1 MQMNKLA
8 KINAVR
14 RREVEAF
21 RDEQI
26 AIHKKK
32 SLPNFGDYPL
42 VKLRKRIADALS
54 KRWGQGHLEPQFE
67 LIEREKFGGDVA
79 LKLEQLLKNGGP
91 KRFIKEYQPW
101 IVEVL
106 KGEEF
111 SDSIAQVQTKGMYI
125 NLTLSDH
132 WFLKSA
138 QTIFDMGSSFGLSD
152 IQANRTIIVDYS
164 SPNVAKVLHAGHIRS
179 TIIGH
184 VLSNLHEACGA
195 LVYRINHIN
204 DFGGFGFNLEGYRRF
219 KDQFPST
226 MGNNDRLLEIYR
238 IRRTTERIV
247 AEDLSLNTLSEEEQ
261 ALLGRYF
268 PNIQDEQGLKTAFAE
283 FVAASDRRFAALEA
297 GVEEE
302 VDLWAAMVKWS
313 LEDFD
318 RFYNALGI
326 HIDFVLGESFY
337 FYAGDALID
346 ECLAS
351 GQAVVY
357 TQTLAAQDIQELD
370 LLLALEKMTQSEHD
384 SRVELIRKDIGAVV
398 VPLEDGERYVV
409 RRADGRSIYAT
420 RDIGAIALRCE
431 LFSPTNITY
440 VVGQEQKVHFS
451 RLFKAAYKIGI
462 APPDLRLKHL
472 YFGFYI
478 DAQTGKKLS
487 SRDTVSG
494 VNQLLTE
501 SFKYFRSRLS
511 DRANQTEAELNHAAR
526 QLAVGS
532 LVFNDLKQDMKGSVD
547 IDSTTLENTIT
558 GFEKSGGAYMVYSA
572 CRARSIMRKYGKEPI
587 PADQIEQFEINEQEA
602 MLLLKLQQIPEKIAA
617 SADQANPSLLIRH
630 LLETAMLYNS
640 YYTRAP
646 VITDGV
652 ANPARLLITVAVQQ
666 SLINSL
672 KLCHV
677 DCPPTI

>member
-1 MQMNKLA
+1 MNQLA
-8 KINAVR
+8 KINAAR

-21 RDEQI
+21 RDERI
-26 AIHKKK
+26 AIHKEK
-32 SLPNFGDYPL
+32 SPPNFGDYPL

-54 KRWGQGHLEPQFE
+54 ERWGQGRLEPQFE

-79 LKLEQLLKNGGP
+79 LKLEQLLKDGGP
-91 KRFIKEYQPW
+91 RRFIKEYQPW

-106 KGEEF
+106 EGEEF
-111 SDSIAQVQTKGMYI
+111 SDSIARVETKGMYI
-125 NLTLSDH
+125 NLTLSDR
-132 WFLKSA
+132 WFLNSA

-152 IQANRTIIVDYS
+152 TQADRTIIVDYS
-164 SPNVAKVLHAGHIRS
+164 SPNVAKVLHAGHVRS

-219 KDQFPST
+219 KDQFLST
-226 MGNNDRLLEIYR
+226 MGNNDHLLEIYR
-238 IRRTTERIV
+238 IRRTIERIV
-247 AEDLSLNTLSEEEQ
+247 AADLPLNILSEQEQ
-261 ALLGRYF
+261 ALLARYF
-268 PNIQDEQGLKTAFAE
+268 PNVQNEQGLKAAFEE
-283 FVAASDRRFAALEA
+283 FVVASDRRFAALEA
-297 GVEEE
+297 GVAEE
-302 VDLWAAMVKWS
+302 VDLWAQMVRWS
-313 LEDFD
+313 LEDFE
-318 RFYNALGI
+318 RFYDALDI
-326 HIDFVLGESFY
+326 HIDLVLGESFY
-337 FYAGDALID
+337 FSVGDALVD
-346 ECLAS
+346 KCLAS

-357 TQTLAAQDIQELD
+357 TQALAEQDIQELD
-370 LLLALEKMTQSEHD
+370 SLLAQEKMTQSERD
-384 SRVELIRKDIGAVV
+384 SRVELIRKDIGAIV
-398 VPLEDGERYVV
+398 VPLDDGERYLV

-431 LFSPTNITY
+431 LFSPTDITY

-472 YFGFYI
+472 YFGFYV

-494 VNQLLTE
+494 VNHLLTE
-501 SFKYFRSRLS
+501 SFAYFRSRLS
-511 DRANQTEAELNHAAR
+511 DRGNQTEAELNHAAR
-526 QLAVGS
+526 QLTVGS

-547 IDSTTLENTIT
+547 IDSTTIENTIA
-558 GFEKSGGAYMVYSA
+558 GFEKSGGAYVVYSA
-572 CRARSIMRKYGKEPI
+572 CRGRSIMRKHGKEPI
-587 PADQIEQFEINEQEA
+587 PADQIEQFEINEQEV
-602 MLLLKLQQIPEKIAA
+602 MLLLKLQQIPEKVAA
-617 SADQANPSLLIRH
+617 SAEQANPSLLIRH
-630 LLETAMLYNS
+630 LLETAILYNS

-646 VITDGV
+646 VIADGV

-672 KLCHV
+672 RLCHV
-677 DCPPTI
+677 DCPLTI